1 MCYSSCM
8 REQFVKDLEGS
19 PDTEERTPFAP
30 YSSWTLSVV
39 WQHEKDLD
47 ARACFRAAGT
57 PTPQKA

>member
-1 MCYSSCM
+1 M

-19 PDTEERTPFAP
+19 LDTEERTPFAP